1 MKWIDMHC
9 DTLSEI
15 IKIKEKDRNT
25 TESLHRN
32 HLCVDAE
39 RLRQTDS
46 AAQFF
51 ACYVN
56 AAEYGDTDMQI
67 AQQRKLP
74 VRRED
79 SDRWDEA
86 YETVLK
92 MLDEAHCEAGQTLF
106 FAKTGE
112 ELCSSELCGSE
123 KEVGASAKKKTAV
136 KAERTAGILTVE
148 EGGVLNGRLSRLDD
162 LYKRGIRLVTLTWN
176 YENCIGYPN
185 SRDRNIME
193 KGLTDFGIQ
202 TVERMNELGMIVDV
216 SHLSDGGFWDCMK
229 YSGYPVAA
237 SHSNARSLCR
247 HPRNLSDEMLRA
259 LGEKGGVAGVNFYSE
274 FLRER
279 RGKSDGG
286 RASADDIADHALWM
300 IDKAGEDAV
309 ALGTDFDG
317 FDQDSLPDG
326 IQGVQDIEKVWNAM
340 RRKGITPRQMDKIA
354 YGNVLRLIHEA
365 ERRKIDTAREEKH
378 FE

>member
-1 MKWIDMHC
+1 MTC
-9 DTLSEI
+9 E
-15 IKIKEKDRNT
+15 
-25 TESLHRN
+25 
-32 HLCVDAE
+32 
-39 RLRQTDS
+39 
-46 AAQFF
+46 
-51 ACYVN
+51 
-56 AAEYGDTDMQI
+56 
-67 AQQRKLP
+67 RKLP
-74 VRRED
+74 VRRDD
-79 SDRWDEA
+79 SGRWDTA
-86 YETVLK
+86 YEAVLK
-92 MLDEAHCEAGQTLF
+92 MIGEAYCEAGQTLV
-106 FAKTGE
+106 FAKVGE
-112 ELCSSELCGSE
+112 ELCSSGLRTPE
-123 KEVGASAKKKTAV
+123 KEAGASAKKKTAA

-148 EGGVLNGRLSRLDD
+148 EGGVLNGRLSRLDE
-162 LYKRGIRLVTLTWN
+162 LHKKGVRLVTLTWN

-229 YSGYPVAA
+229 YSRYPVAA

-309 ALGTDFDG
+309 ALGTDLDG
-317 FDQDSLPDG
+317 FDPDSLPAG
-326 IQGVQDIEKVWNAM
+326 IQGVQDIGRVWDAM
-340 RRKGITPRQMDKIA
+340 RRKGITPRQLDKIA
-354 YGNVLRLIHEA
+354 YGNAMRVMQEVW
-365 ERRKIDTAREEKH
+365 K
-378 FE
+378 

>member
-25 TESLHRN
+25 NESLYRN
-32 HLCVDAE
+32 HLCVDTE

-56 AAEYGDTDMQI
+56 VAEYGDTDMQM
-67 AQQRKLP
+67 ARQRKIP

-79 SDRWDEA
+79 RGKWDAA
-86 YETVLK
+86 YEAVLK
-92 MLDEAHCEAGQTLF
+92 MISEAQCEEDQALLF
-106 FAKTGE
+106 TRTAKG
-112 ELCSSELCGSE
+112 
-123 KEVGASAKKKTAV
+123 
-136 KAERTAGILTVE
+136 TAGILTVE
-148 EGGVLNGRLSRLDD
+148 EGGVLNGRLYRLDE
-162 LYKRGIRLVTLTWN
+162 LYKKGIRLVTLTWN

-185 SRDRNIME
+185 SRDRNVME
-193 KGLTDFGIQ
+193 KGLKDFGIQ
-202 TVERMNELGMIVDV
+202 TVEKMNELGMIVDV
-216 SHLSDGGFWDCMK
+216 SHLSDGGFWDCIR
-229 YSGYPVAA
+229 YSRYPVAA

-259 LGEKGGVAGVNFYSE
+259 LGEKGGVAGINFYSE
-274 FLRER
+274 FLRESQ
-279 RGKSDGG
+279 GKTDSG
-286 RASADDIADHALWM
+286 RASVEDIADHALWM
-300 IDKAGEDAV
+300 IKKAGEDAV

-326 IQGVQDIEKVWNAM
+326 IQGVQDIEKVWDAM
-340 RRKGITPRQMDKIA
+340 RKKGITLRQLDKIA
-354 YGNVLRLIHEA
+354 YGNAMRVMRDVW
-365 ERRKIDTAREEKH
+365 K
-378 FE
+378 

>member
-15 IKIKEKDRNT
+15 VKIKETDRNT
-25 TESLHRN
+25 AESLYRN

-56 AAEYGDTDMQI
+56 AAEYGDKDMKMI
-67 AQQRKLP
+67 CERKLP
-74 VRRED
+74 VRRDD
-79 SDRWDEA
+79 SGRWDTA
-86 YETVLK
+86 YEAVLK
-92 MLDEAHCEAGQTLF
+92 MIGEAYCEAGQTLV
-106 FAKTGE
+106 FAKAGE
-112 ELCSSELCGSE
+112 ELCSSELRTPE
-123 KEVGASAKKKTAV
+123 KEAGASAKKRTAA

-148 EGGVLNGRLSRLDD
+148 EGGVLNGRLSRLDE
-162 LYKRGIRLVTLTWN
+162 LHEKGVRLVTLTWN

-229 YSGYPVAA
+229 YSRYPVAA
-237 SHSNARSLCR
+237 SHSNSRSLCR

-309 ALGTDFDG
+309 ALGTDLDG
-317 FDQDSLPDG
+317 FDPDSLPAG
-326 IQGVQDIEKVWNAM
+326 IQGVQDIGRVWDAM
-340 RRKGITPRQMDKIA
+340 RRKGITPRQLDKIA
-354 YGNVLRLIHEA
+354 YGNAMRVMQEVW
-365 ERRKIDTAREEKH
+365 K
-378 FE
+378 

>member
-15 IKIKEKDRNT
+15 IKIKEKDKNT
-25 TESLHRN
+25 EESLYRN

-39 RLRQTDS
+39 RLRYTDS

-56 AAEYGDTDMQI
+56 AAEYGDTDMHI
-67 AQQRKLP
+67 AQQGKLP

-79 SDRWDEA
+79 SGRWDAA
-86 YETVLK
+86 YEAVIK
-92 MLDEAHCEAGQTLF
+92 MTEEMYQEADRISG
-106 FAKTGE
+106 
-112 ELCSSELCGSE
+112 
-123 KEVGASAKKKTAV
+123 V
-136 KAERTAGILTVE
+136 LTVE

-162 LYKRGIRLVTLTWN
+162 LYENGVRLVTLTWN

-185 SRDRNIME
+185 SRDKSIME

-216 SHLSDGGFWDCMK
+216 SHLSDGGFWDCIR
-229 YSGYPVAA
+229 YSRYPVAA

-259 LGEKGGVAGVNFYSE
+259 LGENGGEAGLNFDSA

-279 RGKSDGG
+279 RGKTDGR
-286 RASADDIADHALWM
+286 RASVDDIADHALWM
-300 IDKAGEDAV
+300 IKKAGEDAV
-309 ALGTDFDG
+309 AMGTDFDG
-317 FDQDSLPDG
+317 FDPDSLSDG
-326 IQGVQDIEKVWNAM
+326 IQGVQDIGKVWDAM
-340 RRKGITPRQMDKIA
+340 RKKGITARQMDKIA
-354 YGNVLRLIHEA
+354 CGNVMRVMQEVW
-365 ERRKIDTAREEKH
+365 K
-378 FE
+378 